1 MKRILGAPHVRIRIG
16 PFVLAVALCA
26 VAAAVSN
33 KTFNWSPASLV
44 PGFVLAQLKSGL
56 EHDGR
61 EVYDRRIQIVDA
73 VGLAPGM
80 TVADIGAGT
89 GLFARLF
96 AQRVGPAGRVYA
108 TDISRWAVFKATVL
122 ARAEHLGNLT
132 AVVNGEADT
141 GLAPESLDVAFL
153 CDVYHH
159 FAKPWTMLHSI
170 YRSLKPGGRLVLVDY
185 DRVPGKSPAW
195 ILEHVSPR
203 YDKAT
208 VISDFEDAGF
218 RLRDE
223 ETFLSEN
230 YLLVFQRP

>member
-1 MKRILGAPHVRIRIG
+1 MKRILGAPHVRVG
-16 PFVLAVALCA
+16 PFVLIVALA
-26 VAAAVSN
+26 AFAAAVSN
-33 KTFNWSPASLV
+33 SPPNPASLV
-44 PGFVLAQLKSGL
+44 PGFVLARWKSTL
-56 EHDGR
+56 EHSGR
-61 EVYDRRIQIVDA
+61 EVYDQRVQIADA

-96 AQRVGPAGRVYA
+96 AHRVGPTGRVYA
-108 TDISRWAVFKATVL
+108 TDVSRWAVLKTAVL

-132 AVVNGEADT
+132 AVVNDEADT

-153 CDVYHH
+153 CDAYHH
-159 FAKPWTMLHSI
+159 FARPWTMLRSI
-170 YRSLKPGGRLVLVDY
+170 YRSLKPGGRLVVVDY

-208 VISDFEDAGF
+208 VVKDFEEAGF